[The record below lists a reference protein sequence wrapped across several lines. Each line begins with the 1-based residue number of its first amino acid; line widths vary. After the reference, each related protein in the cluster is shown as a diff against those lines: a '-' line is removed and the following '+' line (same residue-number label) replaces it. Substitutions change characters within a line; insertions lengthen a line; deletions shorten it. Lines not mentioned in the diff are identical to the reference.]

1 MRYIIHNKHLIVPEN
16 QQAFFQQEV
25 EKKIA
30 LLEKILAGY
39 KKDLLL
45 EVFIKKNENHDYHL
59 AVSIRLKSKWLLQ
72 QGSGPNPFFLV
83 NELLD
88 KLRNRIKDQLSIER
102 REYIKKRRHHSSQT
116 FIENID
122 TLTKLHQG
130 NEYSLFEHIV
140 KTNLPLI
147 RNYIKRRLKF
157 AKHKGLAGNALISAD
172 DLLNEVFLKA
182 FELYSS
188 RPDEQEAFV
197 PWLYQLADEIVEKHV
212 QETALE
218 SANTQ
223 SLSELEK
230 ATASSMEENFT
241 ADADG
246 DLVMLE
252 ELDDPSYQS
261 KYYHAEELLKGLVD
275 DEMLKKI
282 EKMDIDQTHNKI
294 CYILAGQPVLKRTIF
309 DLYWLE
315 GFDQVEISKIK
326 SVSIAEVQ
334 DTLEEVRSLI
344 VNELALWVSQSS

>member
-45 EVFIKKNENHDYHL
+45 EVFIKKNKNQHYHI
-59 AVSIRLKSKWLLQ
+59 AVSLRLKSKWLLQ
-72 QGSGPNPFFLV
+72 ESDGPNAFLLV

-88 KLRNRIKDQLSIER
+88 KLRNRIKDQLLIER

-116 FIENID
+116 FIENFD
-122 TLTKLHQG
+122 TLTQLNQR
-130 NEYSLFEHIV
+130 NEYSLFEHII
-140 KTNLPLI
+140 KTNLPLL

-157 AKHKGLAGNALISAD
+157 AKHKGLAGNAVMSAD
-172 DLLNEVFLKA
+172 DLLNEAFLQA

-188 RPDEQEAFV
+188 RPDELEAFV
-197 PWLYQLADEIVEKHV
+197 PWLYQLADEVVEKHV

-230 ATASSMEENFT
+230 VTASSMEENFT

-261 KYYHAEELLKGLVD
+261 KYYHAEELLKGLAD
-275 DEMLKKI
+275 DEMLKEV
-282 EKMDIDQTHNKI
+282 EKMEMEQTHNII
-294 CYILAGQPVLKRTIF
+294 CRVLAGQPVLKRTIF

-315 GFDQVEISKIK
+315 GFDQDEISKIK
-326 SVSIAEVQ
+326 RVSIAEVH
-334 DTLEEVRSLI
+334 DNLEKLRRLI
-344 VNELALWVSQSS
+344 VNEFTKWLSQKS

>member
-16 QQAFFQQEV
+16 QQVFFEQEV

-30 LLEKILAGY
+30 LIEKILAGY

-45 EVFIKKNENHDYHL
+45 EVFIKKNKNQHYHI
-59 AVSIRLKSKWLLQ
+59 AVSLRMKSKWLLQ
-72 QGSGPNPFFLV
+72 ESNGPNAFFLV

-102 REYIKKRRHHSSQT
+102 RDYIKKRRHHSSQT
-116 FIENID
+116 FIENFD
-122 TLTKLHQG
+122 TLTQLHQQ
-130 NEYSLFEHIV
+130 NEYSLFEHII
-140 KTNLPLI
+140 KTNLPLL

-157 AKHKGLAGNALISAD
+157 AKHKGLAGNAVMSAD
-172 DLLNEVFLKA
+172 DLLSEVFLKA
-182 FELYSS
+182 FELYGS
-188 RPDEQEAFV
+188 RPDEKEAFV
-197 PWLYQLADEIVEKHV
+197 PWLYQLADEVLEKHV

-230 ATASSMEENFT
+230 ADASSMEENFT
-241 ADADG
+241 ADAEG

-261 KYYHAEELLKGLVD
+261 KYYHAEELLEGLVD
-275 DEMLKKI
+275 DETLKKV
-282 EKMDIDQTHNKI
+282 EQMDINQTHNII
-294 CYILAGQPVLKRTIF
+294 CNVLVSQPVLKRTIF

-315 GFDQVEISKIK
+315 GFSQDEISKIK
-326 SVSIAEVQ
+326 KVSIAEVH
-334 DTLEEVRSLI
+334 DTLEELRKLI
-344 VNELALWVSQSS
+344 ASKFAL